1 MLDESL
7 KSGFCIVTLFETTA
21 FWPAESVVARVTRY
35 VPPAENVWL
44 AGLPVTDPPSP
55 KFQVKLYGE
64 TPPLA
69 VAVKETE
76 APADGFDGENVK
88 PVESDD
94 AIVIVFEAVAKLP
107 FASVTFSVT
116 VYVPK
121 VEYAWFAGLPDPV
134 VPSPKFH
141 LNEYGVAPP
150 VAVPVN
156 VTVCPRAGFVGVH
169 EMPAASDD
177 VGVNLHAL
185 SG

>member
-1 MLDESL
+1 
-7 KSGFCIVTLFETTA
+7 
-21 FWPAESVVARVTRY
+21 
-35 VPPAENVWL
+35 
-44 AGLPVTDPPSP
+44 
-55 KFQVKLYGE
+55 VKLYGE

-69 VAVKETE
+69 AAVKETDV
-76 APADGFDGENVK
+76 PADGFDGENVK
-88 PVESDD
+88 LVESGDG
-94 AIVIVFEAVAKLP
+94 IVIVFEAVAKLP

-116 VYVPK
+116 VYVP
-121 VEYAWFAGLPDPV
+121 VIEYAWFAGLPDPV

-150 VAVPVN
+150 VALPVN
-156 VTVCPRAGFVGVH
+156 VTVCPGAGFVGVH